1 MRARAERDFATLTWQ
16 KKRKHKKNAKKA
28 QNILSVQKIAVLL
41 HPLSRENVLNYQKN
55 AKKSKKMQ
63 KNFGS
68 SKKSSTFA
76 VAFALNEGIKQKKW
90 SLRDW
95 INDDVVQELG

>member
-1 MRARAERDFATLTWQ
+1 M
-16 KKRKHKKNAKKA
+16 
-28 QNILSVQKIAVLL
+28 

-76 VAFALNEGIKQKKW
+76 IAFALNEGTKQK
-90 SLRDW
+90 SDL
-95 INDDVVQELG
+95 

>member
-1 MRARAERDFATLTWQ
+1 M
-16 KKRKHKKNAKKA
+16 
-28 QNILSVQKIAVLL
+28 SVQKIAVLL

-76 VAFALNEGIKQKKW
+76 VAFALNEGTKQKSDLW
-90 SLRDW
+90 EIDSTMM
-95 INDDVVQELG
+95 